1 MEIGTKVIHKYNKLK
16 TGEVVNLGTG
26 SFTGQIKVCWND
38 GNTYHH
44 APSTLVQDSAAA
56 EIPNSTAKT
65 GSEDRVIDPEET
77 TVKQDATDVE
87 DGAAPVE
94 TADECRT

>member
-26 SFTGQIKVCWND
+26 SFAGQIKVRWNDD

-44 APSTLVQDSAAA
+44 APSTLVQDPAAA
-56 EIPNSTAKT
+56 ALPNNSAKA
-65 GSEDRVIDPEET
+65 GSEDRVIDPEEA
-77 TVKQDATDVE
+77 TVEQGATDAGEEAELVE
-87 DGAAPVE
+87 VADGL
-94 TADECRT
+94 